1 MTELLFIAFVPVD
14 EACRGKVTVTE
25 LAERFDHDRRYLR
38 SVALRVLGSA
48 EEADDALQE
57 AWLKAWKADSS
68 AIVNMRAWLTTIV
81 SRVCLDMLRARQVR
95 REELTDAAIEAPAD
109 AAPPGPEDQAV
120 MDEQV
125 GMAMLV
131 VLERLGPEERVAFVL
146 HDLFGVPFDQI
157 GPVVDRTPATAK
169 KLASRAR
176 LRVHGTPSAPNADLA
191 STREVVRAF
200 LAASRAGDI
209 AALLRLLA
217 PDIARRADRIA
228 LPAGPPVLRGA
239 EQVADETRDNAARAR
254 YAEMALVNGAV
265 GLIVAPGGRL
275 RLAIEVTIGTDGR
288 ITELNVI
295 ADPARLRG
303 TDVSVLPDEEG

>member
-1 MTELLFIAFVPVD
+1 MIELLFIGFIPVD
-14 EACRGKVTVTE
+14 GACRGKVTVTE
-25 LAERFDHDRRYLR
+25 LAEHFDHDRRYLR

-48 EEADDALQE
+48 DEADDALQE
-57 AWLKAWKADSS
+57 AWLKAWKAASS

-95 REELTDAAIEAPAD
+95 REELTGAPIEASSG
-109 AAPPGPEDQAV
+109 AAAPGPEDEAV
-120 MDEQV
+120 MDEQI

-131 VLERLGPEERVAFVL
+131 VLDRLGPEERVAFVL
-146 HDLFGVPFDQI
+146 HDLFGMPFDQI

-176 LRVHGTPSAPNADLA
+176 LRVHGAPTAPADLA
-191 STREVVRAF
+191 ATREVVRAF

-209 AALLRLLA
+209 PALLRLMA

-228 LPAGPPVLRGA
+228 LPAGPLALRGA
-239 EQVADETRDNAARAR
+239 EQAADETRRNATRAR
-254 YAEMALVNGAV
+254 YAEIALVNGI

-275 RLAIEVTIGTDGR
+275 RLVIEVTVGADGR

-295 ADPARLRG
+295 ADPARLRDTG
-303 TDVSVLPDEEG
+303 VSVLSDEEG